1 VVPTARATQNATA
14 ETISRWYQQAVSAC
28 DPFLFPESRF
38 RTPWMDD
45 ELALVLERA
54 SRWLE
59 ENPCPDQSIDG
70 HLRAILAAYTEMTAA
85 TVARVMELRKE
96 IESHGREVDRRRV
109 PRS

>member
-1 VVPTARATQNATA
+1 MPTARATEIATT
-14 ETISRWYQQAVSAC
+14 ETTSRWYQQAVSAC

-38 RTPWMDD
+38 RTLWMDD
-45 ELALVLERA
+45 ELARA
-54 SRWLE
+54 LRRAGHWLE
-59 ENPCPDQSIDG
+59 DNPCPDESING
-70 HLRAILAAYTEMTAA
+70 HLQTILDAYAEMTGA

>member
-1 VVPTARATQNATA
+1 MPIARATEIATT
-14 ETISRWYQQAVSAC
+14 ETISRWYKQALCAC

-45 ELALVLERA
+45 ELARVLKRA
-54 SRWLE
+54 RQWLE
-59 ENPCPDQSIDG
+59 DNPCPDESIDG
-70 HLRAILAAYTEMTAA
+70 HLRSILDAYAEMTGT
-85 TVARVMELRKE
+85 TVARVMELRKD